1 MKMKLFLKW
10 QSLSAVLLLAIF
22 AVCSGCNQQPTPQ
35 EIREKTAK
43 ATEDAKRDAKA
54 VAEGIREGWNSEH
67 PLDLNSST
75 KEQLSALPGVSSAEA
90 ARVIAGRPYSG
101 TEDLVTRGIM
111 SRTEYN
117 RIADRVTVK

>member
-10 QSLSAVLLLAIF
+10 QSAILLLAVF
-22 AVCSGCNQQPTPQ
+22 TVCTGCNQQPTPQ

-90 ARVIAGRPYSG
+90 DRVIAGRPYSE
-101 TEDLVTRGIM
+101 TEDLVTRRII
-111 SRTEYN
+111 SRAEYN
-117 RIADRVTVK
+117 KIADRITVK

>member
-10 QSLSAVLLLAIF
+10 QRLSAILLLVIF
-22 AVCSGCNQQPTPQ
+22 AVCAGCNQQPTPQ

-54 VAEGIREGWNSEH
+54 VAEGIRDGWNSEH

-90 ARVIAGRPYSG
+90 ARVIAGRPYQRPD
-101 TEDLVTRGIM
+101 DLVNRGIM
-111 SRTEYN
+111 SRSEYDK
-117 RIADRVTVK
+117 IADRVTVK